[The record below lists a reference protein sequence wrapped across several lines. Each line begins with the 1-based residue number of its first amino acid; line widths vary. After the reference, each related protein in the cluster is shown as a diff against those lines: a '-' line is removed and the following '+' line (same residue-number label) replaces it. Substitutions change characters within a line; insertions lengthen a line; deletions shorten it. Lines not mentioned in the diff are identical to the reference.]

1 MAVICNNLVMPSSEY
16 YQMKAFV
23 EGNDCKL
30 HANFNSAGINQYGN
44 NLCGPDVMMLKLI
57 PWSSGSMGIR
67 HLF

>member
-1 MAVICNNLVMPSSEY
+1 MKLWFFFFFLVESPLMAVICNNLVMPSSEY

-44 NLCGPDVMMLKLI
+44 RTCAVLM
-57 PWSSGSMGIR
+57 
-67 HLF
+67 